1 MKKRILTA
9 LLAVCVAFTSVPMD
23 VKAYGQN
30 IEMTEENEAVE
41 NEEQDE
47 AVAEQDLD
55 DAEASENQEAAESTT
70 EEKEQIDVTEADG
83 ETETSEMTEESKA
96 TEASEMTEESETTE
110 ISEMTEESEITEAS
124 EVTEESEMT
133 ETSEV
138 TEIPENTEASE
149 ATGLTEVET
158 NITEATE
165 VIDTTE
171 LMEDVPEND
180 KVIEKI
186 EEEAEEASA
195 LNFIMVASDYIETPG
210 TQKVI
215 ASIGDGEAEAE
226 NVLLTYRNSD
236 TKEEFKAEAS
246 DKIEDMVLFELD
258 FDKDSQTGT
267 YELLTLTYT
276 LEDEEY
282 TIDLLEE
289 KMDIRFGVNKEVE
302 TNPDQFLVEEG
313 AETTVEADV
322 EANVVKMDENGNVV
336 SETTVEDVLGSGIG
350 EIAALDLGNTAST
363 TATTNDDLVVVLD
376 AGHDSTHGN
385 ANSNSGHTEAEL
397 VLKIAMYCK
406 AELETYSGVKVYMT
420 RTTAACPYG
429 AGITARNCLEKR
441 AEYAK
446 SVNADV
452 LVSLH
457 LNALTYGSANGAEVY
472 YPNSNYNQKIGEDGK
487 ALAEDIIKKL
497 EALGIKARGIYTKN
511 AQTDKY
517 PDGSVADYYTLMR
530 ECKNKGILAVIVEHA
545 FLKDSTDYENFLNSE
560 EKLKKLGVAD
570 AEAIAECYGLTKKSA
585 EKPKIKYTQS
595 RSDGTIKVKWAKV
608 SNATSYEVYRK
619 EKDSV
624 AAILIGTTTET
635 SFIDKKVTVGT
646 KYYYQVKAI
655 YSNGAEGK
663 ISDSV
668 AGRALKKTELK
679 YVKSKSS
686 KKMEISWKKV
696 SNASGYYVY
705 RRNESTGKY
714 EQIAKIESGTT
725 TTYIDKVEKNN
736 TKYKYKVQAYN
747 VINGVEGVGA
757 ASEVKAARTIAKASI
772 KSVAATNDKTLE
784 ISWKKVDGA
793 TGYIVS
799 RSTKKNSGFKEIATV
814 KSGKTTSYK
823 DTTVK
828 SGVEYYYKVE
838 AYRDDAGQRGY
849 GGKSNAV
856 VGKTIEK
863 TSISHVISKDCNTL
877 EIKWKKIDGAW
888 GYNVKRSTSANGKYE
903 TIATVK
909 GRKNN
914 IYKDETV
921 KTDKTYY
928 YKIEVISEINGTKNY
943 SGNSKAVS
951 GKTLNSTTIKTITT
965 EKSKKIT
972 LTWKKVSGVTGY
984 QIYRSTSKNGTYEKI
999 ATVKSAK
1006 TTSYTDTSVKAGK
1019 TYYYKIRTYKKN
1031 GEKTDVSSYSA
1042 KQKAKTVK
1050 KAAITKISG
1059 TSGEKVTLNWD
1070 KVSNADGYRI
1080 FRSTKETSGFK
1091 CIAEIDKADTVKY
1104 TDKTVKAGEV
1114 YYYKIAATVNGV
1126 GNTVGRGDYSE
1137 IVEVPVLEK
1146 VKISSITLQEGN
1158 ALKVKWKASNNAD
1171 GYELVSSSKK
1181 DGEYSLVKKTS
1192 SKSYTHKNLNEG
1204 VTYYYKVRAYKKL
1217 SNGCT
1222 VYSAWSNVKEQS
1234 TGHTIMGES
1243 NLTVDEMVKYYE
1255 ERFTYPAD
1263 TYKDKGAKNAKKF
1276 FTILKEEAEAEG
1288 VKTEVLFAQ
1297 VILETG
1303 GLQFGGDVKPD
1314 QCNFGGLGATGGGVG
1329 GENFKTVRLGLR
1341 AQVQHLK
1348 AYASNDALN
1357 NKCVDTRF
1365 EYVKRNTAPYIE
1377 WLSIPNNPY
1386 GVGWAMDKD
1395 YAAKLLSIINKL

>member
-1 MKKRILTA
+1 
-9 LLAVCVAFTSVPMD
+9 
-23 VKAYGQN
+23 
-30 IEMTEENEAVE
+30 
-41 NEEQDE
+41 
-47 AVAEQDLD
+47 
-55 DAEASENQEAAESTT
+55 
-70 EEKEQIDVTEADG
+70 
-83 ETETSEMTEESKA
+83 MTEESKA

-110 ISEMTEESEITEAS
+110 TSEMTEESETTETSEMTEESEKTEAS
-124 EVTEESEMT
+124 ETTESTQM
-133 ETSEV
+133 
-138 TEIPENTEASE
+138 
-149 ATGLTEVET
+149 TEVET
-158 NITEATE
+158 NFTE
-165 VIDTTE
+165 VTEEVNSTE
-171 LMEDVPEND
+171 LLDDVTENTE
-180 KVIEKI
+180 VIEKI
-186 EEEAEEASA
+186 NKNGEEEAETA
-195 LNFIMVASDYIETPG
+195 LNFIMVESDYIETPG
-210 TQKVI
+210 TQKVV
-215 ASIGDGEAEAE
+215 ASVGTADSELED
-226 NVLLTYRNSD
+226 VRLTYRNND
-236 TKEEFKAEAS
+236 TKEEFEAEVT
-246 DKIEDMVLFELD
+246 DKVEDMVLFELA
-258 FDKDSQTGT
+258 FDNESQTGA
-267 YELLTLTYT
+267 YELLSLTYT
-276 LEDEEY
+276 LDGEECTVDLADEDMEV
-282 TIDLLEE
+282 
-289 KMDIRFGVNKEVE
+289 RFGVNKEVE
-302 TNPDQFLVEEG
+302 TNPDQFLVEDG
-313 AETTVEADV
+313 AETAVDADMEAS
-322 EANVVKMDENGNVV
+322 VVTMNEDGEVV
-336 SETTVEDVLGSGIG
+336 SETTVADVLNNGMG
-350 EIAALDLGNTAST
+350 EIAALSKGKTAST
-363 TATTNDDLVVVLD
+363 EAISSNVSDDLVVVLD

-385 ANSNSGHTEAEL
+385 SNSNSGVTEAEI
-397 VLKIAMYCK
+397 VLKIALYCK
-406 AELETYSGVKVYMT
+406 AELETYSGVKVYLT

-429 AGITARNCLEKR
+429 GGITARQCLEKR

-446 SVNADV
+446 NVGADV

-457 LNALTYGSANGAEVY
+457 LNSLSYGSANGAEVY
-472 YPNSNYNQKIGEDGK
+472 YPNSNYNKKIGEDGK

-497 EALGIKARGIYTKN
+497 EALGIKSRGIKTRD

-530 ECKNKGILAVIVEHA
+530 ECKNKGVLAVIVEHA
-545 FLKDSTDYENFLNSE
+545 FLKDSTDYANFLNTD
-560 EKLKKLGVAD
+560 EKIKKLGVAD
-570 AEAIAECYGLTKKSA
+570 AEAIAECYGLTKNSSA
-585 EKPKIKYTQS
+585 KPVISYTQS
-595 RSDGTIKVKWAKV
+595 RSDGTIKVKWKKV
-608 SNATSYEVYRK
+608 SDATSYEIYRK
-619 EKDSV
+619 EKNSS
-624 AAILIGTTTET
+624 AAVLIGSTTET
-635 SFIDKKVTVGT
+635 SFIDKKATVGT

-655 YSNGAEGK
+655 YSNGVEGK

-757 ASEVKAARTIAKASI
+757 ASEVKAARTIAKVSI

-799 RSTKKNSGFKEIATV
+799 RSTKQNSGFKEIATV

-951 GKTLNSTTIKTITT
+951 GKTLNSTKIKTITT

-999 ATVKSAK
+999 ATVKNAK

-1114 YYYKIAATVNGV
+1114 YYYKIAAIVNGV

-1146 VKISSITLQEGN
+1146 VTISSITLQEGN
-1158 ALKVKWKASNNAD
+1158 ALKVKWKASDNAD

-1329 GENFKTVRLGLR
+1329 GETFKTVRLGLR
-1341 AQVQHLK
+1341 AQAQHLK